1 VITLNYEQGSESWLR
16 ARCGAC
22 TASRFTDARDKVGGL
37 TTQQQIYVEAMRAG
51 KTDADALAAA
61 GYKKRPTSDT
71 VARAMRG
78 ESVEEPSA
86 KAIAY
91 SWLIA
96 IETIAREPIDDTFV
110 TFAMRR
116 GRDLEPLARA
126 AYERRTGQW
135 VDEVSLILTDDGHFG
150 YSADGFVGDDGLIE
164 IKCPMSPEKL
174 GSVWENPAGAVAEY
188 IDQINGGLW
197 ITGRKWCDL
206 VVYCP
211 WLSAVGKDL
220 FVWRVVR
227 NEESIGQ
234 LEDDL
239 MAFWKLV
246 ERNLAI
252 LRNPT
257 KMNGRP
263 LEEAAAPAA
272 EPAPWDGPTTLPV
285 APPPADTTPPKQPE
299 AYAPMAL
306 DF

>member
-1 VITLNYEQGSESWLR
+1 MIVLNHPQGSEDWLR
-16 ARCGAC
+16 ARCGAV
-22 TASRFTDARDKVGGL
+22 TASRFSDARDKVGGL
-37 TTQQQIYVEAMRAG
+37 DQRQQMYVEAMLAG
-51 KTDADALAAA
+51 KSDADALAVA
-61 GYKKRPTSDT
+61 GYKKRPTAD
-71 VARAMRG
+71 VVVRALKG

-86 KAIAY
+86 KAVSY
-91 SWLIA
+91 SWTVA

-110 TFAMRR
+110 NFAMRR
-116 GRDLEPLARA
+116 GQELEPLARA
-126 AYERRTGQW
+126 TYERRTGQW
-135 VDEVSLILTDDGHFG
+135 VEEVSLILTDDGRFG

-174 GSVWENPAGAVAEY
+174 GGVWENPAGAAAEY

-206 VVYCP
+206 VIYCP

-227 NEESIGQ
+227 NDDAINQ

-239 MAFWKLV
+239 VAFWKLV

-257 KMNGRP
+257 KMSGRP
-263 LEEAAAPAA
+263 IDDVTAPLPLDVPPPTSPQAAAVIRQVAA
-272 EPAPWDGPTTLPV
+272 LP
-285 APPPADTTPPKQPE
+285 E
-299 AYAPMAL
+299 SI
-306 DF
+306 F

>member
-1 VITLNYEQGSESWLR
+1 
-16 ARCGAC
+16 
-22 TASRFTDARDKVGGL
+22 
-37 TTQQQIYVEAMRAG
+37 
-51 KTDADALAAA
+51 
-61 GYKKRPTSDT
+61 
-71 VARAMRG
+71 
-78 ESVEEPSA
+78 
-86 KAIAY
+86 
-91 SWLIA
+91 
-96 IETIAREPIDDTFV
+96 
-110 TFAMRR
+110 
-116 GRDLEPLARA
+116 
-126 AYERRTGQW
+126 
-135 VDEVSLILTDDGHFG
+135 
-150 YSADGFVGDDGLIE
+150 
-164 IKCPMSPEKL
+164 MSPEKL
-174 GSVWENPAGAVAEY
+174 GGVWENPAGAVAEY

-227 NEESIGQ
+227 NEEAIGQ

-272 EPAPWDGPTTLPV
+272 EPAPWDGPATLPV

-299 AYAPMAL
+299 AYAAMAL